1 MSLTT
6 YIAGE
11 VLTAASLNDNFTFA
25 ASGGGKIAQVVST
38 TKTDTFSSA
47 VTAFTD
53 ITGLSV
59 TITPTLATSTI
70 LVMADVS
77 TMQSADVSSGWARLV
92 RDSTAVYL
100 GDAAGS
106 RTRASHM
113 IGWASGSNTG
123 TPIFMTFID
132 SPATT
137 SATTYKVQ
145 VGNQSG
151 TTYVNQTSSATDSA
165 IYPRTASS
173 ITVMEILA

>member
-1 MSLTT
+1 MP
-6 YIAGE
+6 IPAGY
-11 VLTAASLNDNFTFA
+11 V
-25 ASGGGKIAQVVST
+25 SGQVIQAVVGVGKILQVVST
-38 TKTDTFSSA
+38 TKTNTFSSA

-53 ITGLSV
+53 VTGLSV
-59 TITPTLATSTI
+59 TITPSSATSTI

-77 TMQSADVSSGWARLV
+77 TYHDASAASAWARLV
-92 RDSTAVYL
+92 RGSTGVYL

-106 RTRASHM
+106 RTQASHM

-123 TPIFMTFID
+123 TPIFMTFVD

-151 TTYVNQTSSATDSA
+151 TTYVNRTGGDVDSA
-165 IYPRTASS
+165 VYPRTASS
-173 ITVMEILA
+173 ITVMEISA